1 MNTKLLIFLMHQ
13 QNTTKIYNLTLDTS
27 NPLDQFEIRDL
38 FSFNAPIFGNLHI
51 SLTNIGLY
59 LIIGIIFLLIL
70 NVLSTNFNRLVG
82 NN

>member
-1 MNTKLLIFLMHQ
+1 MHQ

-27 NPLDQFEIRDL
+27 NHLDQFEIRDL